1 MLYKTLK
8 VVAVFLLTILTIGCA
23 ASVATVGV
31 YEGLTSSDK
40 NKATIYVYREE
51 LFIGSMN
58 QYDVLINGYLAGSL
72 PNGSFFMMNAD
83 AGNISIEDAGM
94 GKGSK
99 ITVENGNIYCM
110 KMTLN
115 FNVLGKSAD
124 INPVNQKQ
132 CRAEMKGLEQV
143 RLK

>member
-51 LFIGSMN
+51 LFMGAVN
-58 QYDVLINGYLAGSL
+58 QYDVLINGKLAGSL

-110 KMTLN
+110 KLTLN
-115 FNVLGKSAD
+115 FNILGKSAD

-132 CRAEMKGLEQV
+132 CRAEMKGLKQV

>member
-40 NKATIYVYREE
+40 NKATIYVYRGE
-51 LFIGSMN
+51 LFMGAAN
-58 QYDVLINGYLAGSL
+58 QYDVLINGNLAGSL
-72 PNGSFFMMNAD
+72 PNGSFFMVNAD

-110 KMTLN
+110 KLTVN